1 MDLNHPLTTKKV
13 ITVSGSH
20 KGVGKTA
27 LSEILLANLPHFT
40 AIKITMTS
48 REIGLYEDDEH
59 LMVADTDT
67 FRMKKSGAEKVLWIR
82 TTEDEIT
89 DLMVEALKRVG
100 DKNRL
105 LIEGNTILRYINPTL
120 ACFVTTASIDTMK
133 PSRITAL
140 EKADLCVL
148 NLWNYPNDCG
158 TLRKKIKKVNPSI
171 EFFSFNLIDQT
182 HRNGTELKRF
192 IAFVQEF
199 LN

>member
-1 MDLNHPLTTKKV
+1 MDLSGLLTTKKV

-48 REIGLYEDDEH
+48 ETLGFFEDDEH

-67 FRMKKSGAEKVLWIR
+67 FRMRVSGAEKVLWIR
-82 TTEDEIT
+82 TTEDHLV
-89 DLMVEALKRVG
+89 DLMEKALDRVG
-100 DKNRL
+100 DTHGL

-120 ACFVTTASIDTMK
+120 ACFVTNATIDNMK
-133 PSRITAL
+133 TSRIQAL

-148 NLWNYPNDCG
+148 NLKNNFTDTG
-158 TLRKKIKKVNPSI
+158 HLGDKIKRVNPSI
-171 EFFSFNLIDQT
+171 ELFSFNLIDKT
-182 HRNGTELKRF
+182 HRTGTECKRL
-192 IAFVQEF
+192 IAFVQDC